1 MPVDAVLLLVLA
13 ALLIIT
19 GLVGLVLPAM
29 PGAPLLLAGLVVAA
43 WAEDFAYVGMWT
55 IGVLALLAL
64 ATYVVDIV
72 AGALGAKHFGASPR
86 AMIGAVVGA
95 LVGLFFGLVGV
106 LLGPFVGAC
115 LGELSMQRT
124 VGEAGWAGFGAT
136 VGLVIGAALKIALAF
151 SMLGVYAVVRF
162 F

>member
-1 MPVDAVLLLVLA
+1 MLLLVLA
-13 ALLIIT
+13 ALLVIM

-55 IGVLALLAL
+55 LGLLALMAL

-72 AGALGAKHFGASPR
+72 AGA
-86 AMIGAVVGA
+86 
-95 LVGLFFGLVGV
+95 FGLVGV

-124 VGEAGWAGFGAT
+124 VGEAGWAGVGAT
-136 VGLVIGAALKIALAF
+136 VGLVLGAAVKIALAF